1 MIRSCKSKD
10 RQCDAFQM
18 VVCPFAL
25 FLLYVLLR
33 FTPSDYPF
41 VIIKLFLQNKGFI
54 TLPPRLGTDTSIKS
68 GGTRLVLLAQLPL
81 LMKCCAQHN

>member
-54 TLPPRLGTDTSIKS
+54 TLKHLGPSIYELS
-68 GGTRLVLLAQLPL
+68 
-81 LMKCCAQHN
+81 KCAFVIKQHY